1 MVSLSKEEDE
11 FCQKFSRFINEKNII
26 PIMEET
32 ELAQRDIVQNVN
44 ARMVFFDYALKII
57 ILLIQ

>member
-11 FCQKFSRFINEKNII
+11 FSQKFARFINEKNVI

-32 ELAQRDIVQNVN
+32 ELAQRDIMQNVN

-57 ILLIQ
+57 ILMIQ